1 MALKSQ
7 AKHFGYRNIQVL
19 KQSPLGVGSFGAVY
33 RAKCDELPCVAKV
46 LHPTLI
52 DLRDPGAQKIIERF
66 EQECEFLNGIR
77 HPYIVQYLGVSWDPE
92 SRVPVLLMELM
103 DENLTQFLEQSPKP
117 LTHHIQVDLCYDI
130 ALALAYLHSNGI
142 IHRDLSSNNVLLIAG
157 SRAKVTDFGMSKFMD
172 ANRRMT
178 PLTMCP
184 GTTVYMSPEAL
195 KEPPSY
201 TEKLD
206 CFSHGVLTIQIIT
219 RKFPKPEERMKTVP
233 DPRSPTG
240 TTEMPVLETERRKS
254 HLAQIEPTHPL
265 LQNSIE
271 CLNYNEKDRP
281 LAGELCDHLA
291 TVKESAW
298 YTESVQQHTQEQQL
312 EGNTQEQNENENQ
325 RLKQQLETATAQFQR
340 QMEVKDYQI
349 AELQQKLQ
357 QMVLIPNGSHRLE
370 EDTDS
375 LQPRRKA
382 LSESQAIAPD
392 PLPIC
397 RSQAVDTDPVRLNL
411 SMQ

>member
-1 MALKSQ
+1 MTTGGIALKSQ
-7 AKHFGYRNIQVL
+7 QAGHFGYRNIQVL

-33 RAKCDELPCVAKV
+33 RARCDELLCVAKV

-77 HPYIVQYLGVSWDPE
+77 HPHIVQYLGVSQDPE
-92 SRVPVLLMELM
+92 SKLPILLMELM
-103 DENLTQFLEQSPKP
+103 DENLTQFLEQSPTP
-117 LTHHIQVDLCYDI
+117 LTHHIQVDLCFDI
-130 ALALAYLHSNGI
+130 ALALAYLHMNGI
-142 IHRDLSSNNVLLIAG
+142 INRDLSSNNVLLIAG
-157 SRAKVTDFGMSKFMD
+157 SRAKVTDFGMSKIME
-172 ANRRMT
+172 ANCRMT

-219 RKFPKPEERMKTVP
+219 QQFPKPGERMKTVP

-254 HLAQIEPTHPL
+254 HLALIEPTHPL
-265 LQNSIE
+265 LQNAIE
-271 CLNYNEKDRP
+271 CLNYSEKDRP

-291 TVKESAW
+291 TVK
-298 YTESVQQHTQEQQL
+298 
-312 EGNTQEQNENENQ
+312 
-325 RLKQQLETATAQFQR
+325 
-340 QMEVKDYQI
+340 
-349 AELQQKLQ
+349 
-357 QMVLIPNGSHRLE
+357 
-370 EDTDS
+370 
-375 LQPRRKA
+375 
-382 LSESQAIAPD
+382 
-392 PLPIC
+392 
-397 RSQAVDTDPVRLNL
+397 
-411 SMQ
+411 